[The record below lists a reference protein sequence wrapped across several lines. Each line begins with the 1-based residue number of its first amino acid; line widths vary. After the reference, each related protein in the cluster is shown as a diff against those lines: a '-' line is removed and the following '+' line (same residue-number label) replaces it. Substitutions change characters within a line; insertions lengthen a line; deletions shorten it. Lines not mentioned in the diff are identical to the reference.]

1 MKSFKFSSI
10 KESLE
15 KDLNLVGSKSNNIK
29 PKENI
34 KETNF
39 RKGKEYIDTTYN
51 SKLNINNVSLMEN
64 SEIVDFSDK
73 KINDVNSYNRL
84 DTQRFSSGDQIQVE
98 NTEIN
103 NMSAK
108 KQDVK
113 MKNNLNENDN
123 NNTDQNMLS
132 NRIDDNKIIDVNE
145 NNNINSNIN
154 NKILIENSLNDT
166 NNSGIKIGLETVESN
181 IIFPESDKN
190 DKNGKND
197 KNLNNQNAET
207 KELIDHQNNSNSNE
221 KINNDNKIN
230 EVKEKVQNEVKE
242 VKEVKDEI
250 KVNEENE
257 IKEQKGGEQNNDLI
271 KAKFNENLNKFKND
285 FKNLPNFKNI
295 FSNLSFET
303 KENKKLKEVTT
314 NTVKNIEEIGKN
326 ISKLEF
332 ENALEQYN
340 NVGIIIT
347 FRL

>member
-15 KDLNLVGSKSNNIK
+15 KDLNLVGSKSNTIK
-29 PKENI
+29 PKDKI
-34 KETNF
+34 IETNF

-84 DTQRFSSGDQIQVE
+84 DTQRFSSGDQIHVE

-103 NMSAK
+103 SLSAK

-113 MKNNLNENDN
+113 MKNNLNETN
-123 NNTDQNMLS
+123 NNIDINTSS
-132 NRIDDNKIIDVNE
+132 NRLNDSKIIDVNE
-145 NNNINSNIN
+145 NNNININISN
-154 NKILIENSLNDT
+154 KKSMEDSLNDT
-166 NNSGIKIGLETVESN
+166 NNSGIKIGLETVDSN
-181 IIFPESDKN
+181 IILPESDKN
-190 DKNGKND
+190 DKN
-197 KNLNNQNAET
+197 LNIQNSKT
-207 KELIDHQNNSNSNE
+207 KEIKDHQNNSNSNQL
-221 KINNDNKIN
+221 INNENKIN
-230 EVKEKVQNEVKE
+230 EGKEKEQNELKE
-242 VKEVKDEI
+242 VKEVKDKNKI
-250 KVNEENE
+250 NEENE
-257 IKEQKGGEQNNDLI
+257 IKEVKGGEQNNDLI

-295 FSNLSFET
+295 FSNLSFES

-340 NVGIIIT
+340 NVSIIIT